1 MSGTSVNTRVITNL
15 INAGA
20 INLGYNRRTLIENLD
35 NVLNYAD
42 IAKDSG
48 MIEVEKPYILE
59 YDEYSKKDI
68 MDNEL
73 KTIGFYLTEHPT
85 SKYREESSISSLNI
99 NNYFDKNINIIVLIK
114 KIRETTTKN
123 NDVMAFITGEDEF
136 GEIPLTIFPT
146 TYKRFN
152 NIEEGNIIKV
162 FGRVERRFDKY
173 QVIVNNI
180 QIIE

>member
-1 MSGTSVNTRVITNL
+1 
-15 INAGA
+15 
-20 INLGYNRRTLIENLD
+20 
-35 NVLNYAD
+35 
-42 IAKDSG
+42 
-48 MIEVEKPYILE
+48 MIEIEKPEMEI
-59 YDEYSKKDI
+59 YDEYSKEDVIK
-68 MDNEL
+68 MEL
-73 KTIGFYLTEHPT
+73 KTLGFYLSLHPA
-85 SKYREESSISSLNI
+85 SKYRKDYIVTSMNI
-99 NNYFDKNINIIVLIK
+99 RDYFDKNINIIILIK
-114 KIRETTTKN
+114 RIRETTTKN

-152 NIEEGNIIKV
+152 NIEEGNIVKV

>member
-1 MSGTSVNTRVITNL
+1 
-15 INAGA
+15 
-20 INLGYNRRTLIENLD
+20 
-35 NVLNYAD
+35 
-42 IAKDSG
+42 

-99 NNYFDKNINIIVLIK
+99 NNYFDKNINIIILIK
-114 KIRETTTKN
+114 RIRETTTKN

-152 NIEEGNIIKV
+152 NIEEGNIVKV

-173 QVIVNNI
+173 QIVVNSI
-180 QIIE
+180 KILE